1 MKYLKSFFIGFL
13 LFVLTFVKPEELI
26 WLPFLLGKM
35 NEKQM
40 KSLGIKISA
49 NNIYSINKGSV
60 KDVIV
65 SFAGNST
72 REVISSKG
80 LVLANHH
87 RGFDPLRDHS
97 ILENN
102 YIKDGFWATSNAE
115 EPTKP
120 KLFVNEWNQYIY
132 E

>member
-1 MKYLKSFFIGFL
+1 
-13 LFVLTFVKPEELI
+13 
-26 WLPFLLGKM
+26 
-35 NEKQM
+35 M

-97 ILENN
+97 ILDNN